1 MIQLLAFLL
10 FSGFCGLLLI
20 LFSHAKK
27 INATS
32 ALGLFLFGIL
42 ISIPFLMVEYMG
54 SHLKYYLV
62 ILVFIAIELGIV
74 VLEKKVKYFHE
85 LVHHNVK
92 RLRIVSFVLIG
103 LGFTYSEI
111 CFTLFTHGHTLAEI
125 AHLLPLKISYSLLA
139 HTVLAS
145 AASLVRAG
153 SLFAETIYETV
164 LKVIGYY
171 GRIAMISLSHYLYL
185 FSMEKNLILMIGGIL
200 AVSLISFFY
209 LKKHLDAKHLEKVQA

>member
-20 LFSHAKK
+20 IFSHAKK

-32 ALGLFLFGIL
+32 ILGLFLFGIL
-42 ISIPFLMVEYMG
+42 ISIPFLMVEHMG
-54 SHLKYYLV
+54 SHMKYYLV

-74 VLEKKVKYFHE
+74 LLEKKVKYFHD

-92 RLRIVSFVLIG
+92 RLRITSFVIIG

-111 CFTLFTHGHTLAEI
+111 CFTLLSQAHSIKEI
-125 AHLLPLKISYSLLA
+125 AHLLPLKVTYSLLA

-145 AASLVRAG
+145 AASLVRVG
-153 SLFAETIYETV
+153 TLFAETIYETI
-164 LKVIGYY
+164 LKIVSYY
-171 GRIAMISLSHYLYL
+171 GRIVVISLSHYLYI
-185 FSMEKNLILMIGGIL
+185 FSMEKNLIIMIVAML
-200 AVSLISFFY
+200 TVSIITFFY
-209 LKKHLDAKHLEKVQA
+209 LKKHLDVKHMAA